1 MPRLSKHSKIR
12 LVERDKDINFFREA
26 KRAAATAY
34 RSGKPIGDFQKY
46 PKFFSYLQNKNN
58 QTNTCTIRIFH
69 DIIYIWR
76 GKTKTLVTA
85 HCIPER
91 YLQEMEEIDN
101 QRSEMNSD

>member
-34 RSGKPIGDFQKY
+34 RSGKPIGDFQ
-46 PKFFSYLQNKNN
+46 N

-69 DIIYIWR
+69 NIIYIWR

-101 QRSEMNSD
+101 AGT